1 MKQLNTAKATDSHS
15 QNQKTPQ
22 KSLFR
27 SLSFEDWDLIWTQ
40 FNYSDLTGD
49 VLQTEV
55 TAPLK
60 PWQISPYM
68 SLLHQQFSFPG
79 TLNSAERSPIP
90 SLQYIENSY
99 SLAPEAVHLQK
110 TGTKFNN
117 KLNLSA
123 SSWLG
128 LNKHLFLRQQKT
140 HFILFF

>member
-1 MKQLNTAKATDSHS
+1 M
-15 QNQKTPQ
+15 
-22 KSLFR
+22 
-27 SLSFEDWDLIWTQ
+27 IWTQ
-40 FNYSDLTGD
+40 LNYSDLTGD

-55 TAPLK
+55 TASLK
-60 PWQISPYM
+60 PWQISTYT

-140 HFILFF
+140 HFIFSKITLELWRWFFFPASFSFAVTAIKDTIQFK